1 MDEEGGVIEMKIVV
15 VGPGAI
21 GCAVAAS
28 IAQEGT
34 EVFILGRDRHKEYFK
49 KNPVIFKSY
58 KGDFSSKVEAIT
70 VDDLKN
76 GNVKPDALF
85 ITLKANPTLD
95 FVKGLEDALPKDIHI
110 VSLQNGFIAQDL
122 FDKTKFENVYPCVI
136 GFNVLL
142 EKDGVAV
149 QTTDGDIIVGKL
161 TADMSPEKGKEVP
174 EFIVNALSKTAP
186 TSISENIISD
196 VWMKVMINCTINP
209 ICAIGNFA
217 LGEIASDISG
227 LTLALWTWKEL
238 IHVVDALNLKLNPF
252 QGKLHPEMLYNY
264 DIISFG
270 IARTVV
276 TRMTME
282 NKDAIVSTLQDIRN
296 NKTTEIDYLNG
307 KVVELGK
314 EYNVKMPINELL
326 IDTVKKLEKGELTP
340 SKGLIKKL
348 YNQIVLS

>member
-1 MDEEGGVIEMKIVV
+1 MDEEGEVKDMKIVV

-28 IAQEGT
+28 VSQENT
-34 EVFILGRDRHKEYFK
+34 DVFILGRERHKEYFK
-49 KNPVIFKSY
+49 KNPVVYKSY
-58 KGDFSSKVEAIT
+58 AGKLSSKVNAIT
-70 VDDLKN
+70 IEDLKN
-76 GNVKPDALF
+76 GDVKPDAIF
-85 ITLKANPTLD
+85 ITLKANPTLA
-95 FVKGLEDALPKDIHI
+95 FVQELQDVLPKDTPII
-110 VSLQNGFIAQDL
+110 SLQNGFIAQDL

-142 EKDGVAV
+142 EDTGVAV
-149 QTTDGDIIVGKL
+149 QTTDGDIIIGKL
-161 TADMSPEKGKEVP
+161 TSDMSPEKGKDVP
-174 EFIVNALSKTAP
+174 ESIVNALSRIAI
-186 TSISENIISD
+186 TSISENITSD

-238 IHVVDALNLKLNPF
+238 IHVVDALGIKLNPF
-252 QGKLHPEMLYNY
+252 QGRLFPEMLYNY
-264 DIISFG
+264 DLISFG

-276 TRMTME
+276 MRMTRE

-296 NKTTEIDYLNG
+296 SKTTEIDYLNG
-307 KVVELGK
+307 KIVELGR
-314 EYNVKMPINELL
+314 ENNVKMPINELL
-326 IDTVKKLEKGELTP
+326 IDTIKKLEKGELKP

>member
-1 MDEEGGVIEMKIVV
+1 MDKEGGVKDMKIVI

-28 IAQEGT
+28 ISEENT
-34 EVFILGRDRHKEYFK
+34 EVFLLGRERHKEYFK
-49 KNPVIFKSY
+49 KNPVLY
-58 KGDFSSKVEAIT
+58 KTYNGNRSSKVEAIT
-70 VDDLKN
+70 IDDLKK
-76 GNVKPDALF
+76 GHITPDAIF
-85 ITLKANPTLD
+85 ITLKANPTLA
-95 FVKGLEDALPKDIHI
+95 FAEELQDILLKETPI
-110 VSLQNGFIAQDL
+110 ISLQNGFVAQDIY
-122 FDKTKFENVYPCVI
+122 DKTKFENVYPCVI

-142 EKDGVAV
+142 EDIGVAL

-161 TADMSPEKGKEVP
+161 TRDISPEKGKDIP
-174 EFIVNALSKTAP
+174 KFILNALSKTAP
-186 TSISENIISD
+186 TSISNNIVSD

-217 LGEIASDISG
+217 LGEIPSDISG

-238 IHVVDALNLKLNPF
+238 IHVVDALGIKLNPF
-252 QGKLHPEMLYNY
+252 QGQLYPEMLYNY
-264 DIISFG
+264 DLISFG

-276 TRMTME
+276 TRMTRD
-282 NKDAIVSTLQDIRN
+282 NKDAIVSMLQDIRN

-314 EYNVKMPINELL
+314 EHGVKMPVNEILINT
-326 IDTVKKLEKGELTP
+326 IKKLEKGELKP
-340 SKGLIKKL
+340 SKGLINKL

>member
-1 MDEEGGVIEMKIVV
+1 MDEEGGVKDMKIVV

-28 IAQEGT
+28 VAQEDT
-34 EVFILGRDRHKEYFK
+34 EVFILGRERHKEYFK
-49 KNPVIFKSY
+49 KNPVVYKSY
-58 KGDFSSKVEAIT
+58 TGDFSSKVEAIT

-85 ITLKANPTLD
+85 ITLKANPTLA
-95 FVKGLEDALPKDIHI
+95 FVKDLEDALSKDTHI
-110 VSLQNGFIAQDL
+110 VSLQNGFTAQDL

-142 EKDGVAV
+142 ENDGVAV

-161 TADMSPEKGKEVP
+161 TADMSPEKGKDVP
-174 EFIVNALSKTAP
+174 EFIVNALSKIAP
-186 TSISENIISD
+186 TSISDNIVSD

-217 LGEIASDISG
+217 LGEIASDVSG

-238 IHVVDALNLKLNPF
+238 IHVVDALELKLNPF
-252 QGKLHPEMLYNY
+252 QGRLYPEMLYNY

-276 TRMTME
+276 TRMTRE

-326 IDTVKKLEKGELTP
+326 IETIKKLEKGELKP

>member
-1 MDEEGGVIEMKIVV
+1 MDKEGGVKDMKIVI

-28 IAQEGT
+28 ISEENT
-34 EVFILGRDRHKEYFK
+34 EVFLLGRERHKEYFK
-49 KNPVIFKSY
+49 KNPVLY
-58 KGDFSSKVEAIT
+58 KTYNGNRSSKVEAIT
-70 VDDLKN
+70 IDDLKK
-76 GNVKPDALF
+76 GHITPDAIF
-85 ITLKANPTLD
+85 ITLKANPTLAFAEELQD
-95 FVKGLEDALPKDIHI
+95 ILPKETPII
-110 VSLQNGFIAQDL
+110 SLQNGFVAQDIY
-122 FDKTKFENVYPCVI
+122 DKTKFENVYPCVI

-142 EKDGVAV
+142 EDIGVAL

-161 TADMSPEKGKEVP
+161 TRDISPEKGKDIP
-174 EFIVNALSKTAP
+174 KFILNALSKTAP
-186 TSISENIISD
+186 TSISNNIVSD

-217 LGEIASDISG
+217 LGEIPSDISG

-238 IHVVDALNLKLNPF
+238 IHVVDALGIKLNPF
-252 QGKLHPEMLYNY
+252 QGQLYPEMLYNY
-264 DIISFG
+264 DLISFG

-276 TRMTME
+276 TRMTRD
-282 NKDAIVSTLQDIRN
+282 NKDAIVSMLQDIRN

-314 EYNVKMPINELL
+314 EHGVKMPVNEILINT
-326 IDTVKKLEKGELTP
+326 IKKLEKGELKP
-340 SKGLIKKL
+340 SKGLINKL

>member
-1 MDEEGGVIEMKIVV
+1 MKIVV
-15 VGPGAI
+15 IGPGAI

-28 IAQEGT
+28 ISQENA
-34 EVFILGRDRHKEYFK
+34 EVFLLGRERHKEYFK
-49 KNPVIFKSY
+49 KNPVIYKSY
-58 KGDFSSKVEAIT
+58 MGNLSSKIKAIT

-76 GNVKPDALF
+76 GNLTPDALF
-85 ITLKANPTLD
+85 ITLKANPTLA
-95 FVKGLEDALPKDIHI
+95 FVQELQDTLPKETPI
-110 VSLQNGFIAQDL
+110 VSLQNGFVAQDI

-142 EKDGVAV
+142 EDEGVAV

-161 TADMSPEKGKEVP
+161 TAEMTPEKGREVP
-174 EFIVNALSKTAP
+174 EFILKALNKIAP

-217 LGEIASDISG
+217 LGEIAGDVSG

-238 IHVVDALNLKLNPF
+238 VHVVDALGLKLNPF
-252 QGKLHPEMLYNY
+252 QGRLYPEMLYNY
-264 DIISFG
+264 DLISFG

-276 TRMTME
+276 MRMTHE

-314 EYNVKMPINELL
+314 EYNVEMPINELL
-326 IDTVKKLEKGELTP
+326 IDTIKKLEKGELKP

-348 YNQIVLS
+348 YNQVVLS